1 MYNRLPD
8 YSPLTT
14 YLMAIGRPRVTTFT
28 KFLLLFIIV
37 FPSAVVLSTYIKE
50 GEVSTGAVWRN
61 VKSMFSKKEQ
71 TANFPTTTPPPTT
84 AETPTSSNSPTPTT
98 TTSTPVATD
107 ARVLRLEDDLKEK
120 DARLETLYREIDM
133 LRKTNKTKTDSIQ
146 ALTIQLQ
153 TIVNAL
159 QKK

>member
-1 MYNRLPD
+1 
-8 YSPLTT
+8 
-14 YLMAIGRPRVTTFT
+14 MAIGRPRVTTFT

-71 TANFPTTTPPPTT
+71 TVNFPTTPLPSTP

-98 TTSTPVATD
+98 TNTPVATD

-146 ALTIQLQ
+146 ALTLQLQ